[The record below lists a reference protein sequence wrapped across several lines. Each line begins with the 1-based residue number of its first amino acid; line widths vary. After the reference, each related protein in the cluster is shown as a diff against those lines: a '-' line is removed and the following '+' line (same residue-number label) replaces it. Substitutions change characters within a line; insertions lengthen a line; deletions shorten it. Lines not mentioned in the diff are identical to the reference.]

1 MSRTLTSSA
10 PLLIEVGEEQN
21 QQQTLM
27 VVAQIW
33 ERFKEATFNRVVVL
47 EQAVMALLEGTLSD
61 ELQRQAERDAHKLA
75 GSVGMFGFAEGSRLA
90 RTIEQM
96 LQAGAPLGQTETLR
110 LSELVV
116 ILHRELEQPSIVQSE
131 CESLVDTA
139 RPLLLVIDSDTT
151 LAERLVTEG
160 TGASL
165 RVTTATD
172 VSTARRVVEHER
184 PDKERETKG

>member
-10 PLLIEVGEEQN
+10 PLLVEVDEEQN

-47 EQAVMALLEGTLSD
+47 EQVVMALLEGTLSD

-96 LQAGAPLGQTETLR
+96 LQAGAPLGQAETLR
-110 LSELVV
+110 LSELIV
-116 ILHRELEQPSIVQSE
+116 ILRRELEQPSTMPAE
-131 CESLVDTA
+131 WEFLVDTA
-139 RPLLLVIDSDTT
+139 RPPLVVIDSDTT
-151 LAERLVTEG
+151 LGERLVTEG
-160 TGASL
+160 TAASL
-165 RVTTATD
+165 
-172 VSTARRVVEHER
+172 
-184 PDKERETKG
+184 